1 MRKVMT
7 SNLTKNVALYV
18 LLFVVSITISLVSLD
33 FFNIDCDAYCSISL
47 DSAATEA
54 SIKSIQE
61 NGIMGVYFNPRVGA
75 LNAHGS

>member
-33 FFNIDCDAYCSISL
+33 FLNIDWDAYCSISL

-61 NGIMGVYFNPRVGA
+61 NGIRGVYFNPRVGA
-75 LNAHGS
+75 PNAHGS